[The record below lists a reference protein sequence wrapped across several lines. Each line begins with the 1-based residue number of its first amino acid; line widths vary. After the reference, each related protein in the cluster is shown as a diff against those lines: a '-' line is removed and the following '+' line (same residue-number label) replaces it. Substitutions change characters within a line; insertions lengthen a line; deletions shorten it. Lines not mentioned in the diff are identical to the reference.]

1 MGCRCHMFFYNCL
14 FYYVCSFFS
23 LRARPQRA
31 LQQVGHN
38 VLNMAVEAYT
48 QVVKQ
53 TLRVMTRDEKT
64 IEDEC
69 CSLRCTSPQ
78 QR

>member
-1 MGCRCHMFFYNCL
+1 ML
-14 FYYVCSFFS
+14 FYILLFYFVFAFFS

-38 VLNMAVEAYT
+38 VPNLAAEAYT

-53 TLRVMTRDEKT
+53 ILSAMTRDEKT